1 MFLLL
6 KYIARNGIIAS
17 HGNSM
22 PSLLANCFPQPLC
35 HFTFPLVYESS
46 NFSTFSTLV
55 IICLFDYR
63 IIVGIKWD
71 LTVVVICVSLRANDV
86 KHLFLCL
93 LSIVWFLCGFLCSK
107 ILFGSFVHL

>member
-1 MFLLL
+1 MD
-6 KYIARNGIIAS
+6 GITAS

-22 PSLLANCFPQPLC
+22 PSLLPNCFPQPLY
-35 HFTFPLVYESS
+35 HFTFPLAYEGS

-55 IICLFDYR
+55 IVCLFDYR

-71 LTVVVICVSLRANDV
+71 LIVVVMCVSLRANDV

-93 LSIVWFLCGFLCSK
+93 LSTAWFVF
-107 ILFGSFVHL
+107 FGGGE